1 MSMAQLLPFVPLPA
15 LIGFMVLALV
25 PIALSRAVVIALG
38 VGAAVLP
45 AILFAPVA
53 ASCLDG
59 VCAADS
65 VVPILSIDTGV
76 FVAQIAMSLD
86 PLSMVT
92 GGTVALVGALVL
104 IYSGAYMANEPLD
117 DLRRFFA
124 VMNLFLAGMLA
135 VVFAADVILLFLGW
149 ETIGLCSFMLIAF
162 YTKLPK
168 AVSAG
173 RKALITTRIA
183 DSMLLAGLM
192 MLFLSAGT
200 TRLDGMLA
208 AVPGIDP
215 WRLAPI
221 AGLIALGALG
231 KSAQIPF
238 HTWLP
243 SAMAGPTP
251 VSALLHSATM
261 VAAGVILLARL
272 APLFAAAPEISAM
285 VATLGILTAA
295 LGALVAVIQTDV
307 KKLLAFSTMSQ
318 IGFMVLALGLG
329 APAVALAHF
338 AIHAVFKSLLF
349 LSAGVMS
356 HAAGGSTSIE
366 ALRGSRYRQP
376 LAFWSFA
383 IGAASLAGLPV
394 ITAGWYSKEAVLA
407 AVWSSGPWGAP
418 LWLLAAAAAVLTGA
432 YAFRVVFVAASE
444 TADMAAPPW
453 GGLPVVVPL
462 AVLTFVAV
470 VGGLSVGA
478 LISFTGGAPE
488 HIPLVPA
495 LLGAAAPILGV
506 ILARWLVRHPRELE
520 QWSTRLRHVRA
531 FRIEILYYYYFVRRF
546 RRVASVLGNA
556 EGTEAV
562 AEAAAL
568 RREGIDVP
576 GLVADDPLARA
587 FGGAPT
593 MQPDFIAR
601 ATDGQTPVVRLVS
614 GDPVG
619 RVLIVLARLF
629 VIHFVARFNP
639 DRIDRGWMGLASGFG
654 YAWAQARRVQT
665 GRVRDQSLWIALG
678 CAGLLLFAWGTSW
691 R

>member
-1 MSMAQLLPFVPLPA
+1 MAQLLPFVPVPA
-15 LIGFMVLALV
+15 LLGFIVLSLLPVAL
-25 PIALSRAVVIALG
+25 PRAAVIAFG

-45 AILFAPVA
+45 ALLFAPVA
-53 ASCLDG
+53 LSCSDG
-59 VCAADS
+59 GCVAGA

-76 FVAQIAMSLD
+76 FVAQIAMSMD

-92 GGTVALVGALVL
+92 GGTVVLVGALVL
-104 IYSGAYMANEPLD
+104 IYSGAYMASEPLP

-162 YTKLPK
+162 YDRLPK
-168 AVSAG
+168 AVAAG
-173 RKALITTRIA
+173 RKALITTRVA
-183 DSMLLAGLM
+183 DSLLLAGLM

-215 WRLAPI
+215 WRLGPI

-285 VATLGILTAA
+285 VAMLGILTAA
-295 LGALVAVIQTDV
+295 LGALVALIQTDV

-338 AIHAVFKSLLF
+338 AIHAAFKSLLF

-356 HAAGGSTSIE
+356 HAAGGSTAIA

-407 AVWSSGPWGAP
+407 AVWSSGPWGVP
-418 LWLLAAAAAVLTGA
+418 LWLLAASAAVLTGA
-432 YAFRVVFVAASE
+432 YAFRVVFVAAGE

-453 GGLPVVVPL
+453 GGLPVVLPL
-462 AVLTFVAV
+462 AVLTFLAVA
-470 VGGLSVGA
+470 GGLSVGV
-478 LISFTGGAPE
+478 LIDFTGGAPE
-488 HIPLVPA
+488 HIPLLPA
-495 LLGAAAPILGV
+495 LLGAAAPVLGV
-506 ILARWLVRHPRELE
+506 LLGRWLVRHPPVLE
-520 QWSTRLRHVRA
+520 RWSRRLRHLRV
-531 FRIEILYYYYFVRRF
+531 FRVDVLYYFYFVRRF
-546 RRVASVLGNA
+546 RRVATVLGNA

-562 AEAAAL
+562 ADAVLL
-568 RREGIDVP
+568 RRGGVDVP
-576 GLVADDPLARA
+576 GLVTDDPLGR
-587 FGGAPT
+587 GAGQVRGIRT
-593 MQPDFIAR
+593 DLITR
-601 ATDGQTPVVRLVS
+601 ATDGQTPVVRMVA

-619 RVLIVLARLF
+619 RLLIVVARLF
-629 VIHFVARFNP
+629 IGFFVARFNP
-639 DRIDRGWMGLASGFG
+639 DRIDRAWLGLAGG
-654 YAWAQARRVQT
+654 VGAAWSYARRLQT
-665 GRVRDQSLWIALG
+665 GRVRDQTLWVAVG
-678 CAGLLLFAWGTSW
+678 CAALLLYAWGTSW

>member
-1 MSMAQLLPFVPLPA
+1 MSMAHLLPFVPVPA
-15 LIGFMVLALV
+15 LCGFIVLSLL
-25 PIALSRAVVIALG
+25 PIALSRAAVIALG

-45 AILFAPVA
+45 ALLFVPVA
-53 ASCLDG
+53 LSCLDG
-59 VCAADS
+59 GCVAGA
-65 VVPILSIDTGV
+65 VVPILSIDTGE
-76 FVAQIAMSLD
+76 FVAQIAMSMD

-92 GGTVALVGALVL
+92 GGTVVLVGALVL
-104 IYSGAYMANEPLD
+104 IYSGAYMASEPVP

-135 VVFAADVILLFLGW
+135 VVFAGDVILLFLGW

-162 YTKLPK
+162 YDQLPK
-168 AVSAG
+168 AVAAG

-183 DSMLLAGLM
+183 DSLLLAGLM
-192 MLFLSAGT
+192 LLFLPAGT

-208 AVPGIDP
+208 VVPTMDS
-215 WRLAPI
+215 WRLAAV

-231 KSAQIPF
+231 KSAQFPF

-285 VATLGILTAA
+285 VAMLGILTAA
-295 LGALVAVIQTDV
+295 GGALIAVIQTDV

-338 AIHAVFKSLLF
+338 AIHAAFKSLLF

-356 HAAGGSTSIE
+356 HASGGSTAIE
-366 ALRGSRYRQP
+366 ALRGARYRQP
-376 LAFWSFA
+376 WAFWSFA

-407 AVWSSGPWGAP
+407 AVWSSGPWGVP
-418 LWLLAAAAAVLTGA
+418 LWLLAATAAMLTGA
-432 YAFRVVFVAASE
+432 YSFRVVFVAGSQS
-444 TADMAAPPW
+444 ADLAAPPW
-453 GGLPVVVPL
+453 GGAAVMIPL
-462 AVLTFVAV
+462 VVLTTVAV
-470 VGGLSVGA
+470 VGGLSVGT
-478 LISFTGGAPE
+478 LIGFTGGTPD
-488 HIPLVPA
+488 HLPLLPA

-506 ILARWLVRHPRELE
+506 LLARQLVRNPRELE
-520 QWSTRLRHVRA
+520 RVAYRLRHVRI
-531 FRIEILYYYYFVRRF
+531 FRVDVLYYYYFVRRF

-556 EGTEAV
+556 EGTEAFARA
-562 AEAAAL
+562 AEL
-568 RREGIDVP
+568 RREGVEVS
-576 GLVADDPLARA
+576 GLPADDLLAH
-587 FGGAPT
+587 GAPA
-593 MQPDFIAR
+593 PVSADFITR
-601 ATDGQTPVVRLVS
+601 ATEGQTPVVRLVS

-619 RVLIVLARLF
+619 RFVIAAARLF
-629 VIHFVARFNP
+629 VSGFVARFRP
-639 DRIDRGWMGLASGFG
+639 DVIDRGWMGFAGGFG
-654 YAWAQARRVQT
+654 FASTHARRVQT
-665 GRVRDQSLWIALG
+665 GRVRDHSLWIALG
-678 CAGLLLFAWGTSW
+678 CAALLLFAWGTSW

>member
-1 MSMAQLLPFVPLPA
+1 MSMISLLPFVPVPA
-15 LIGFMVLALV
+15 LVGFIVLSLTPAT
-25 PIALSRAVVIALG
+25 LSRAVVIAIG

-53 ASCLDG
+53 LSCLDG
-59 VCAADS
+59 ACVSGA
-65 VVPILSIDTGV
+65 VVPILSIDVGV

-92 GGTVALVGALVL
+92 GGTVAVVAALVL
-104 IYSGAYMANEPLD
+104 IYSGAYMGSEPLPE
-117 DLRRFFA
+117 LRRYFA
-124 VMNLFLAGMLA
+124 LMNLFLAGMLA
-135 VVFAADVILLFLGW
+135 VVFAGDVILLFLGW

-183 DSMLLAGLM
+183 DTMLLAGLM

-208 AVPGIDP
+208 AVPSIDP

-231 KSAQIPF
+231 KSAQFPF

-285 VATLGILTAA
+285 VAMLGILTAA
-295 LGALVAVIQTDV
+295 FGALIAVIQPDI

-338 AIHAVFKSLLF
+338 AIHAAFKSLLF

-356 HAAGGSTSIE
+356 HASGGSTAIE
-366 ALRGSRYRQP
+366 ALRGARYRQP
-376 LAFWSFA
+376 WAFWSFA

-407 AVWSSGPWGAP
+407 AVWSSGPWGVP
-418 LWLLAAAAAVLTGA
+418 LWLLAAIAAMLTA
-432 YAFRVVFVAASE
+432 TYAFRVVFIAGSQS
-444 TADMAAPPW
+444 ADLAAPPW
-453 GGLPVVVPL
+453 GGLAVLVPL
-462 AVLTFVAV
+462 VVLATVAV

-478 LISFTGGAPE
+478 LISFAGGPPE
-488 HIPLVPA
+488 DIPLLLA

-506 ILARWLVRHPRELE
+506 LLARRFVRRPRELE
-520 QWSTRLRHVRA
+520 RIAARLRHVRA

-546 RRVASVLGNA
+546 RHVATVLGNA

-562 AEAAAL
+562 AQAAAL
-568 RREGIDVP
+568 RREDIDVP
-576 GLVADDPLARA
+576 GTVADDPAARA
-587 FGGAPT
+587 FGVDAT
-593 MQPDFIAR
+593 KPDFIAR
-601 ATDGQTPVVRLVS
+601 VTDGQTPMVRLVS

-619 RVLIVLARLF
+619 RILIAVARVF
-629 VIHFVARFNP
+629 VGSFVARFSP
-639 DRIDRGWMGLASGFG
+639 DQIDRAWMGFAGGFG
-654 YAWAQARRVQT
+654 HAWAQARRIQT
-665 GRVRDQSLWIALG
+665 GRVRDHSLWIALG
-678 CAGLLLFAWGTSW
+678 CVGLLLFAWGTSW

>member
-1 MSMAQLLPFVPLPA
+1 MASLLPFVPVPA
-15 LIGFMVLALV
+15 LIGFLVLSLMPV
-25 PIALSRAVVIALG
+25 ALSRTVVIALG

-53 ASCLDG
+53 VSCLEG
-59 VCAADS
+59 GCVAGAA
-65 VVPILSIDTGV
+65 VPILSIDVGV

-92 GGTVALVGALVL
+92 GGTVALVAALVL
-104 IYSGAYMANEPLD
+104 IYSGAYMASEPLP
-117 DLRRFFA
+117 DLRRYFA
-124 VMNLFLAGMLA
+124 LMNLFLAGMLA

-173 RKALITTRIA
+173 RKALITTRVA
-183 DSMLLAGLM
+183 DAFLLAGLM

-208 AVPGIDP
+208 AVPAMDP

-231 KSAQIPF
+231 KSAQFPF

-285 VATLGILTAA
+285 VAMLGILTAA
-295 LGALVAVIQTDV
+295 AGALIALIQTDV

-338 AIHAVFKSLLF
+338 AIHAAFKSLLF

-356 HAAGGSTSIE
+356 HASGGSTAIE
-366 ALRGSRYRQP
+366 ALRGARYRQP
-376 LAFWSFA
+376 WAFWSFA

-407 AVWSSGPWGAP
+407 AVWSSGPCGVP
-418 LWLLAAAAAVLTGA
+418 LWLLAATAAMLTGA
-432 YAFRVVFVAASE
+432 YAFRVVFVAGSQS
-444 TADMAAPPW
+444 ADLAAPPW
-453 GGLPVVVPL
+453 GGAAVMVPL
-462 AVLTFVAV
+462 GVLTFVAV

-478 LISFTGGAPE
+478 LIGFTGGAPE
-488 HIPLVPA
+488 HIPLLPT

-506 ILARWLVRHPRELE
+506 VLARQLVRHPRELE
-520 QWSTRLRHVRA
+520 RVAHRLRHVRA

-546 RRVASVLGNA
+546 RTIATVLGNA
-556 EGTEAV
+556 DGTEA
-562 AEAAAL
+562 AAQAAAL
-568 RREGIDVP
+568 RRESIDAP
-576 GLVADDPLARA
+576 GLAADDPLGRA
-587 FGGAPT
+587 FGGEAA
-593 MQPDFIAR
+593 QPDFIAR

-619 RVLIVLARLF
+619 RILIVVARVF
-629 VIHFVARFNP
+629 VGSFVARFSP
-639 DRIDRGWMGLASGFG
+639 DQIDRGWMGFAGSFG
-654 YAWAQARRVQT
+654 HAWEQARRLQT
-665 GRVRDQSLWIALG
+665 GRVRDHSLWIALG
-678 CAGLLLFAWGTSW
+678 CAALLLYAWGTSW

>member
-1 MSMAQLLPFVPLPA
+1 MAQLLPFVPVPA
-15 LIGFMVLALV
+15 LLGFLVLALL
-25 PIALSRAVVIALG
+25 PIALPRAAVIAIG

-53 ASCLDG
+53 LSCLDG
-59 VCAADS
+59 ACVAGA

-92 GGTVALVGALVL
+92 GGTVTVVAALVL
-104 IYSGAYMANEPLD
+104 IYSGAYMASEPVP

-162 YTKLPK
+162 YDRLPK

-183 DSMLLAGLM
+183 DSLLLAGLM

-208 AVPGIDP
+208 AVPSIDP

-285 VATLGILTAA
+285 VAMLGILTAA
-295 LGALVAVIQTDV
+295 FGALIAVIQTDV

-338 AIHAVFKSLLF
+338 AIHAAFKSLLF

-356 HAAGGSTSIE
+356 HASGGSTAIE
-366 ALRGSRYRQP
+366 ALRGARYRQP
-376 LAFWSFA
+376 WAFWAFS

-407 AVWSSGPWGAP
+407 AVWSSGPWGVP
-418 LWLLAAAAAVLTGA
+418 LWLLAATAAMLTGA
-432 YAFRVVFVAASE
+432 YAFRVVFVAGSQS
-444 TADMAAPPW
+444 ADLAAPPW
-453 GGLPVVVPL
+453 GGAAVMIPL
-462 AVLTFVAV
+462 VVLTTVAV
-470 VGGLSVGA
+470 AGGLSVGA
-478 LISFTGGAPE
+478 LIGFAGGTPD
-488 HIPLVPA
+488 HIPLVPT

-506 ILARWLVRHPRELE
+506 LLARQIVRHPRELE
-520 QWSTRLRHVRA
+520 RVAQRLRHVRA

-546 RRVASVLGNA
+546 RRVAASLGNA
-556 EGTEAV
+556 EGTEAFSRA
-562 AEAAAL
+562 AEL
-568 RREGIDVP
+568 RRQGIEVP
-576 GLVADDPLARA
+576 GLPTDDPLARV
-587 FGGAPT
+587 GADAV
-593 MQPDFIAR
+593 QPDFITR
-601 ATDGQTPVVRLVS
+601 ATEGQTPVVRLVS

-619 RVLIVLARLF
+619 RIVVLAARLF
-629 VIHFVARFNP
+629 VGSFVARFNP
-639 DRIDRGWMGLASGFG
+639 DRIDRAWMGFAGSFG
-654 YAWAQARRVQT
+654 VAWAQARRAQT
-665 GRVRDQSLWIALG
+665 GRVRDHSLWIALG
-678 CAGLLLFAWGTSW
+678 CAALLLFAWGTSW

>member
-1 MSMAQLLPFVPLPA
+1 MAQLLPFVPVPA
-15 LIGFMVLALV
+15 LLGFIVLSLLPVAL
-25 PIALSRAVVIALG
+25 PRAAVIAFG

-45 AILFAPVA
+45 ALLFAPVA
-53 ASCLDG
+53 LSCSDG
-59 VCAADS
+59 GCVAGA

-76 FVAQIAMSLD
+76 FVAQIAMSMD

-92 GGTVALVGALVL
+92 GGTVVLVGALVL
-104 IYSGAYMANEPLD
+104 IYSGAYMASEPLP

-162 YTKLPK
+162 YDRLPK
-168 AVSAG
+168 AVAAG
-173 RKALITTRIA
+173 RKALITTRVA
-183 DSMLLAGLM
+183 DSLLLAGLM

-215 WRLAPI
+215 WRLGPI

-285 VATLGILTAA
+285 VAMLGILTAA
-295 LGALVAVIQTDV
+295 LGALVALIQTDV

-338 AIHAVFKSLLF
+338 AIHAAFKSLLF

-356 HAAGGSTSIE
+356 HAAGGSTAIA

-407 AVWSSGPWGAP
+407 AVWSSGPWGVP
-418 LWLLAAAAAVLTGA
+418 LWLLAASAAVLTGA
-432 YAFRVVFVAASE
+432 YAFRVVFVAAGE

-453 GGLPVVVPL
+453 GGLPVVLPL
-462 AVLTFVAV
+462 AVLTFLAVA
-470 VGGLSVGA
+470 GGLSVGV
-478 LISFTGGAPE
+478 LIDFTGGAPE
-488 HIPLVPA
+488 HIPLLPA
-495 LLGAAAPILGV
+495 LLGAAAPVVGVLLG
-506 ILARWLVRHPRELE
+506 RWLVRHPPVLE
-520 QWSTRLRHVRA
+520 RWSRRLRHLRV
-531 FRIEILYYYYFVRRF
+531 FRVDVLYYFYFVRRF
-546 RRVASVLGNA
+546 RRVATVLGNA

-562 AEAAAL
+562 ADAVLL
-568 RREGIDVP
+568 RRGGVDVP
-576 GLVADDPLARA
+576 GLVTDDPLGR
-587 FGGAPT
+587 GAGQVRGIRT
-593 MQPDFIAR
+593 DLITR
-601 ATDGQTPVVRLVS
+601 ATDGQTPVVRMVA

-619 RVLIVLARLF
+619 RLLIVVARLF
-629 VIHFVARFNP
+629 VGFFVARFNP
-639 DRIDRGWMGLASGFG
+639 DRIDRAWLGLAGG
-654 YAWAQARRVQT
+654 VGAAWSYARRLQT
-665 GRVRDQSLWIALG
+665 GRVRDQTLWVAVG
-678 CAGLLLFAWGTSW
+678 CAALLLYAWGTSW

>member
-1 MSMAQLLPFVPLPA
+1 MASLLPFVPVPA
-15 LIGFMVLALV
+15 LIGFVVLSLI
-25 PIALSRAVVIALG
+25 PMTLSRTVVIAIG

-53 ASCLDG
+53 LSCLDG
-59 VCAADS
+59 ACVAGA
-65 VVPILSIDTGV
+65 VVPILSIDAGM

-92 GGTVALVGALVL
+92 GGTVSVVAALVL
-104 IYSGAYMANEPLD
+104 IYSGAYMASEPLP
-117 DLRRFFA
+117 DLRRYFA
-124 VMNLFLAGMLA
+124 LMNLFLAGMLA

-162 YTKLPK
+162 YDRLPK

-183 DSMLLAGLM
+183 DSLLLAGLM

-208 AVPGIDP
+208 AVPGMDP

-231 KSAQIPF
+231 KSAQFPF

-285 VATLGILTAA
+285 VAMLGILTAA
-295 LGALVAVIQTDV
+295 GGALIAVIQTDI

-338 AIHAVFKSLLF
+338 AIHAAFKSLLF

-356 HAAGGSTSIE
+356 HASGGSTAIE
-366 ALRGSRYRQP
+366 ALRGARYRQP
-376 LAFWSFA
+376 WAFWSFA

-407 AVWSSGPWGAP
+407 AVWSSGPWGVP
-418 LWLLAAAAAVLTGA
+418 LWLLAAAAAMLTAA
-432 YAFRVVFVAASE
+432 YAFRVVFVAGSQS
-444 TADMAAPPW
+444 ADLAAPPW
-453 GGLPVVVPL
+453 GGAAVMIPL
-462 AVLTFVAV
+462 VVLTAVAV

-478 LISFTGGAPE
+478 LIGFAGGTE
-488 HIPLVPA
+488 DHLPLLPT
-495 LLGAAAPILGV
+495 LLGAAAPLLGV
-506 ILARWLVRHPRELE
+506 VLARQLVRHPRELE
-520 QWSTRLRHVRA
+520 HFAKRLRHVRA
-531 FRIEILYYYYFVRRF
+531 LRIEILYYYYIVRRF
-546 RRVASVLGNA
+546 RRLATVLGNA

-562 AEAAAL
+562 AQAAAL
-568 RREGIDVP
+568 RREGVDAP
-576 GLVADDPLARA
+576 GLMADDPLGRA
-587 FGGAPT
+587 FGKEAA
-593 MQPDFIAR
+593 QPDFISR
-601 ATDGQTPVVRLVS
+601 ATDGQTPVVRLVA

-619 RVLIVLARLF
+619 RILIIVARVF
-629 VIHFVARFNP
+629 VGSFVARFNP
-639 DRIDRGWMGLASGFG
+639 DQIDRAWMGFAGGFG
-654 YAWAQARRVQT
+654 HAWAQARRMQT
-665 GRVRDQSLWIALG
+665 GRVRDHSLWIALG
-678 CAGLLLFAWGTSW
+678 CAALLLYAWGTSW

>member
-1 MSMAQLLPFVPLPA
+1 MSMAALLPFVPVPA
-15 LIGFMVLALV
+15 LIGFLVLALIPV
-25 PIALSRAVVIALG
+25 TLSRTLVIAIG

-45 AILFAPVA
+45 TILFAPVA
-53 ASCLDG
+53 LSCLDG
-59 VCAADS
+59 ACVAGAA
-65 VVPILSIDTGV
+65 VPILSIDTGV

-92 GGTVALVGALVL
+92 GGTVTVVAALVL
-104 IYSGAYMANEPLD
+104 IYSGAYMASEPLP

-173 RKALITTRIA
+173 RKALITTRVA
-183 DSMLLAGLM
+183 DAFLLAGLM

-208 AVPGIDP
+208 AVPAMDP
-215 WRLAPI
+215 WRLGPI

-231 KSAQIPF
+231 KSAQFPF

-285 VATLGILTAA
+285 VAMLGILTAA
-295 LGALVAVIQTDV
+295 AGALIALIQTDV

-338 AIHAVFKSLLF
+338 AIHAAFKSLLF

-356 HAAGGSTSIE
+356 HASGGSTAIK
-366 ALRGSRYRQP
+366 ALRGARYRQP
-376 LAFWSFA
+376 WAFWSFA

-418 LWLLAAAAAVLTGA
+418 LWLLAATAAMLTSA
-432 YAFRVVFVAASE
+432 YVFRVVFVAGSQS
-444 TADMAAPPW
+444 ADLAAPPW
-453 GGLPVVVPL
+453 GGAAVTIPL
-462 AVLTFVAV
+462 GVLTFVAV

-478 LISFTGGAPE
+478 LIGFTGGAPE
-488 HIPLVPA
+488 HIPLLPT

-506 ILARWLVRHPRELE
+506 VLARQLVRHPRELE
-520 QWSTRLRHVRA
+520 RIAHRLRHVRA

-546 RRVASVLGNA
+546 RNIATVLGNA
-556 EGTEAV
+556 DGTEAAAQA
-562 AEAAAL
+562 AEL
-568 RREGIDVP
+568 RREGIDAP
-576 GLVADDPLARA
+576 GLVADDPLGRA
-587 FGGAPT
+587 FGRGAA
-593 MQPDFIAR
+593 QPDFIAR

-619 RVLIVLARLF
+619 RILIVVARVF
-629 VIHFVARFNP
+629 VGSFVARFSP
-639 DRIDRGWMGLASGFG
+639 DQIDRGWMGFAGSFG
-654 YAWAQARRVQT
+654 HAWAQARRLQT
-665 GRVRDQSLWIALG
+665 GRVRDHSLWIALG
-678 CAGLLLFAWGTSW
+678 CAALLLYAWGTSW

>member
-1 MSMAQLLPFVPLPA
+1 MSMAHLLPLVPVPA
-15 LIGFMVLALV
+15 LLGFVVLSLV
-25 PIALSRAVVIALG
+25 PATLSRTVVIALG

-45 AILFAPVA
+45 ALLFLPVA
-53 ASCLDG
+53 VSCVEG
-59 VCAADS
+59 GCVAGA
-65 VVPILSIDTGV
+65 VVPILSIDTGA
-76 FVAQIAMSLD
+76 FIAQIAMSMD

-104 IYSGAYMANEPLD
+104 VYSGAYMASEPLP

-162 YTKLPK
+162 YDRLPK
-168 AVSAG
+168 AVAAG
-173 RKALITTRIA
+173 RKALITTRVA
-183 DSMLLAGLM
+183 DSLLLAGLM

-208 AVPGIDP
+208 AVPSIDP

-285 VATLGILTAA
+285 VAMLGILTAA
-295 LGALVAVIQTDV
+295 SGALVALIQTDV

-329 APAVALAHF
+329 APAVALSHF

-356 HAAGGSTSIE
+356 HAAGGSTAIE

-383 IGAASLAGLPV
+383 VGAASLAGLPV

-418 LWLLAAAAAVLTGA
+418 LWLLAATAAVLTGA
-432 YAFRVVFVAASE
+432 YAFRVVFVAASQ
-444 TADMAAPPW
+444 TADLAAPPW
-453 GGLPVVVPL
+453 GGLAVVVPL
-462 AVLTFVAV
+462 TVLTLVAV
-470 VGGLSVGA
+470 IGGLSVGA
-478 LISFTGGAPE
+478 LIQFTGGATE
-488 HIPLVPA
+488 HMPLVPT

-506 ILARWLVRHPRELE
+506 VLARRLVRHPQQLE
-520 QWSTRLRHVRA
+520 RLAKRLRHIRA
-531 FRIEILYYYYFVRRF
+531 LRVDVLYYYYFVRRF
-546 RRVASVLGNA
+546 RRVAAVLGNA

-568 RREGIDVP
+568 RRQGIDVP
-576 GLVADDPLARA
+576 GLLADDPLARVT
-587 FGGAPT
+587 GGAEPGH
-593 MQPDFIAR
+593 PDFIAR
-601 ATDGQTPVVRLVS
+601 VTEGQTPMVRLVS

-619 RVLIVLARLF
+619 RLLVQAARLF
-629 VIHFVARFNP
+629 VTQFVARFNP
-639 DRIDRGWMGLASGFG
+639 DRIDRAWMGFAGGLGAT
-654 YAWAQARRVQT
+654 WALARRSQT
-665 GRVRDQSLWIALG
+665 GRVRDQTLWIALG

>member
-1 MSMAQLLPFVPLPA
+1 MAHLLPFVPAPA
-15 LIGFMVLALV
+15 LLGFIVLSLLPIG
-25 PIALSRAVVIALG
+25 LSRAAVIALG

-45 AILFAPVA
+45 ALLFVPVA
-53 ASCLDG
+53 LSCLDG
-59 VCAADS
+59 GCVAGA

-76 FVAQIAMSLD
+76 FVAQIAMSMD

-92 GGTVALVGALVL
+92 GGTVVLVGALVL
-104 IYSGAYMANEPLD
+104 IYSGAYMASEPVP

-135 VVFAADVILLFLGW
+135 VVFAGDVILLFLGW

-162 YTKLPK
+162 YDQLPK
-168 AVSAG
+168 AVAAG

-183 DSMLLAGLM
+183 DSLLLAGLM
-192 MLFLSAGT
+192 LLFLPAGT

-208 AVPGIDP
+208 VVPTMDS
-215 WRLAPI
+215 WRLAAV

-231 KSAQIPF
+231 KSAQFPF

-285 VATLGILTAA
+285 VAMLGIVTAA
-295 LGALVAVIQTDV
+295 GGALIAVIQTDV

-338 AIHAVFKSLLF
+338 AIHAAFKSLLF

-356 HAAGGSTSIE
+356 HASGGSTAIE
-366 ALRGSRYRQP
+366 ALRGARYRQP
-376 LAFWSFA
+376 WAFWTFA

-407 AVWSSGPWGAP
+407 AVWSSGPWGVP
-418 LWLLAAAAAVLTGA
+418 LWLLAATAAMLTGA
-432 YAFRVVFVAASE
+432 YAFRVVFVAGSQS
-444 TADMAAPPW
+444 ADLAAPPW
-453 GGLPVVVPL
+453 GGAAVMIPL
-462 AVLTFVAV
+462 VVLTAVAV

-478 LISFTGGAPE
+478 LIGFTGGTPD
-488 HIPLVPA
+488 HLPLLPT

-506 ILARWLVRHPRELE
+506 GLARQLVRHPRELE
-520 QWSTRLRHVRA
+520 RVAHRLRHVRI
-531 FRIEILYYYYFVRRF
+531 FRVDVLYYYYIVRRF

-556 EGTEAV
+556 EGTEAFARA
-562 AEAAAL
+562 AEL
-568 RREGIDVP
+568 RREGVEVP
-576 GLVADDPLARA
+576 GLPADDLLARDR
-587 FGGAPT
+587 APAV
-593 MQPDFIAR
+593 PSDFLTR
-601 ATDGQTPVVRLVS
+601 ATEGQTPVVRLVS

-619 RVLIVLARLF
+619 RFVVAAARLF
-629 VIHFVARFNP
+629 VSGFVARFRP
-639 DRIDRGWMGLASGFG
+639 DAIDRAWMGFAGSFEL
-654 YAWAQARRVQT
+654 AWAQARRVQT
-665 GRVRDQSLWIALG
+665 GRVRDHSLWIALG
-678 CAGLLLFAWGTSW
+678 CAALLLFAWGTSW

>member
-1 MSMAQLLPFVPLPA
+1 MAHLLPFVPVPA
-15 LIGFMVLALV
+15 LLGFVILSLV
-25 PIALSRAVVIALG
+25 PVPLSRAAVIALG

-45 AILFAPVA
+45 AILFFPVGL
-53 ASCLDG
+53 SCIEG
-59 VCAADS
+59 VCVAGA

-76 FVAQIAMSLD
+76 FVAQIAMSMD

-92 GGTVALVGALVL
+92 GGTVVLVGALVL
-104 IYSGAYMANEPLD
+104 IYSGAYMASEPLP

-162 YTKLPK
+162 YDKLPK
-168 AVSAG
+168 AVASG
-173 RKALITTRIA
+173 RKALITTRVA
-183 DSMLLAGLM
+183 DSFLLAGLM
-192 MLFLSAGT
+192 MLFLNAGT

-231 KSAQIPF
+231 KSAQFPF

-285 VATLGILTAA
+285 VAMLGILTAA
-295 LGALVAVIQTDV
+295 LGALVALIQTDV

-329 APAVALAHF
+329 APAVALSHF

-356 HAAGGSTSIE
+356 HAAGGSTAIE
-366 ALRGSRYRQP
+366 SLRGSRYRQP

-383 IGAASLAGLPV
+383 VGAASLAGLPV

-407 AVWSSGPWGAP
+407 AVWSSGPWGVP
-418 LWLLAAAAAVLTGA
+418 LWLLAATAAVLTGA
-432 YAFRVVFVAASE
+432 YAFRVVFVAASQ
-444 TADMAAPPW
+444 TADLAAPAW
-453 GGLPVVVPL
+453 GGLAVVVPL
-462 AVLTFVAV
+462 TVLTLVAV
-470 VGGLSVGA
+470 IGGLSVGV
-478 LISFTGGAPE
+478 LIQFTGGAPV
-488 HIPLVPA
+488 HTPLLPT

-506 ILARWLVRHPRELE
+506 LLARQLVKHPQELE
-520 QWSTRLRHVRA
+520 ALAKRMRHVRI
-531 FRIEILYYYYFVRRF
+531 FRFEVLYYYYFVRRF
-546 RRVASVLGNA
+546 RRVATVLGNA

-562 AEAAAL
+562 ADAVAL
-568 RREGIDVP
+568 RREGVDVP
-576 GLVADDPLARA
+576 GLVTDDPLGR
-587 FGGAPT
+587 GASQVRGIRT
-593 MQPDFIAR
+593 DLITR
-601 ATDGQTPVVRLVS
+601 ATDGQTPVVRMVA

-619 RVLIVLARLF
+619 RLLIVVARLF
-629 VIHFVARFNP
+629 VGFFVARFNP
-639 DRIDRGWMGLASGFG
+639 DRIDRAWMGLAGG
-654 YAWAQARRVQT
+654 AGHAWALVRLTQT
-665 GRVRDQSLWIALG
+665 GRVRDHSLWIALG

>member
-1 MSMAQLLPFVPLPA
+1 MADLLPFVPVPA
-15 LIGFMVLALV
+15 LLGFVILSLLPV
-25 PIALSRAVVIALG
+25 PLSRAVVIALG

-45 AILFAPVA
+45 ALLFFPVA
-53 ASCLDG
+53 LSCIEG
-59 VCAADS
+59 VCVAGAT
-65 VVPILSIDTGV
+65 VPILSIDTGV
-76 FVAQIAMSLD
+76 FVAQIAMSMD

-92 GGTVALVGALVL
+92 GGTVVLVGALVL
-104 IYSGAYMANEPLD
+104 IYSGAYMASEPLP

-162 YTKLPK
+162 YDRLPK
-168 AVSAG
+168 AVAAG
-173 RKALITTRIA
+173 RKALITTRVA
-183 DSMLLAGLM
+183 DSLLLAGLM
-192 MLFLSAGT
+192 MLFLNAGT

-285 VATLGILTAA
+285 VAMLGILTAA
-295 LGALVAVIQTDV
+295 LGALVALIQTDV

-329 APAVALAHF
+329 APAVALSHF
-338 AIHAVFKSLLF
+338 AIHAAFKSLLF

-356 HAAGGSTSIE
+356 HAAGGSTAIE

-407 AVWSSGPWGAP
+407 AVWSSGPWGVP
-418 LWLLAAAAAVLTGA
+418 LWLLAATAAVLTGA
-432 YAFRVVFVAASE
+432 YAFRVVFVAASQ
-444 TADMAAPPW
+444 TADLAAPPW
-453 GGLPVVVPL
+453 GGLAVVVPL
-462 AVLTFVAV
+462 FVLTFVAV

-506 ILARWLVRHPRELE
+506 FLARWLVRHPQDLE
-520 QWSTRLRHVRA
+520 RLTTRMRHIRI
-531 FRIEILYYYYFVRRF
+531 FRVDVLYYYYFVRRF
-546 RRVASVLGNA
+546 RRVAAVLGNA

-562 AEAAAL
+562 ADAVAL
-568 RREGIDVP
+568 RREGVDVP
-576 GLVADDPLARA
+576 GLVTDDPLGR
-587 FGGAPT
+587 GAGQVRGIRT
-593 MQPDFIAR
+593 DLITR
-601 ATDGQTPVVRLVS
+601 ATDGQTPVVRMVA

-619 RVLIVLARLF
+619 RLLIVAARLF
-629 VIHFVARFNP
+629 VGFFVARFNP
-639 DRIDRGWMGLASGFG
+639 DRIDRAWMGLAGG
-654 YAWAQARRVQT
+654 AGQAWALARRTQT
-665 GRVRDQSLWIALG
+665 GRVRDHSLWIALG

>member
-1 MSMAQLLPFVPLPA
+1 MAQLLPFVPVPA
-15 LIGFMVLALV
+15 LLGFIVLSLLPVAL
-25 PIALSRAVVIALG
+25 PRAAVIALG

-45 AILFAPVA
+45 ALLFAPVA
-53 ASCLDG
+53 LSCSDG
-59 VCAADS
+59 GCVAGA

-76 FVAQIAMSLD
+76 FVAQIAMSMD

-92 GGTVALVGALVL
+92 GGTVVLVGALVL
-104 IYSGAYMANEPLD
+104 IYSGAYMASEPLP

-162 YTKLPK
+162 YDRLPK
-168 AVSAG
+168 AVAAG
-173 RKALITTRIA
+173 RKALITTRVA
-183 DSMLLAGLM
+183 DSLLLAGLM

-215 WRLAPI
+215 WRLGPI

-285 VATLGILTAA
+285 VAMLGILTAA
-295 LGALVAVIQTDV
+295 LGALVALIQTDV

-338 AIHAVFKSLLF
+338 AIHAAFKSLLF

-356 HAAGGSTSIE
+356 HAAGGSTAIA

-407 AVWSSGPWGAP
+407 AVWSSGPWGVP
-418 LWLLAAAAAVLTGA
+418 LWLLAASAAVLTGA
-432 YAFRVVFVAASE
+432 YAFRVVFVAAGE

-453 GGLPVVVPL
+453 GGLPVVLPL
-462 AVLTFVAV
+462 AVLTFLAVA
-470 VGGLSVGA
+470 GGLSVGV
-478 LISFTGGAPE
+478 LIDFTGGAPE
-488 HIPLVPA
+488 HIPLLPA
-495 LLGAAAPILGV
+495 LLGAAAPVLGV
-506 ILARWLVRHPRELE
+506 LLARWLVRHPPVLE
-520 QWSTRLRHVRA
+520 RWARRLRHLRV
-531 FRIEILYYYYFVRRF
+531 FRVDVLYYFYFVRRF
-546 RRVASVLGNA
+546 RRVATVLGNA

-562 AEAAAL
+562 ADAVLL
-568 RREGIDVP
+568 RRGGVDVP
-576 GLVADDPLARA
+576 GLVTDDPLGR
-587 FGGAPT
+587 GAGQVRGIRT
-593 MQPDFIAR
+593 DLITR
-601 ATDGQTPVVRLVS
+601 ATDGQTPVVRMVA

-619 RVLIVLARLF
+619 RLLIVVARLF
-629 VIHFVARFNP
+629 VGFFVARFNP
-639 DRIDRGWMGLASGFG
+639 DRIDRAWLGLAGGVGAAWG
-654 YAWAQARRVQT
+654 YARRLQT
-665 GRVRDQSLWIALG
+665 GRVRDQTLWVAVG
-678 CAGLLLFAWGTSW
+678 CAALLLYAWGTSW

>member
-1 MSMAQLLPFVPLPA
+1 MAHLLPFVPVPA
-15 LIGFMVLALV
+15 LLGFVFLSLIPA
-25 PIALSRAVVIALG
+25 PLSRAAVIALG

-45 AILFAPVA
+45 AILFFPVA
-53 ASCLDG
+53 LSCIEG
-59 VCAADS
+59 VCVAGAT
-65 VVPILSIDTGV
+65 VPILSIDTGV
-76 FVAQIAMSLD
+76 FVAQIAMSMD

-92 GGTVALVGALVL
+92 GGTVVLVGALVL
-104 IYSGAYMANEPLD
+104 IYSGAYMASEPLQ

-162 YTKLPK
+162 YDRLPK
-168 AVSAG
+168 AVAAG
-173 RKALITTRIA
+173 RKALITTRVA
-183 DSMLLAGLM
+183 DSLLLAGLM
-192 MLFLSAGT
+192 MLFLNAGT

-208 AVPGIDP
+208 AVPSIDP

-285 VATLGILTAA
+285 VAMLGILTAA
-295 LGALVAVIQTDV
+295 LGALVALIQTDV

-329 APAVALAHF
+329 APAVALSHF
-338 AIHAVFKSLLF
+338 AIHAAFKSLLF

-356 HAAGGSTSIE
+356 HAAGGSTAIE

-407 AVWSSGPWGAP
+407 AVWSSGPWGVP
-418 LWLLAAAAAVLTGA
+418 LWLLAATAAVLTGA
-432 YAFRVVFVAASE
+432 YAFRVVFVAASQ
-444 TADMAAPPW
+444 TADLAAPPW
-453 GGLPVVVPL
+453 GGLAVVVPL
-462 AVLTFVAV
+462 SVLTFVAV
-470 VGGLSVGA
+470 VGGMSVGA

-506 ILARWLVRHPRELE
+506 VLARWLVRHPQELE
-520 QWSTRLRHVRA
+520 RLATRMRHIRI
-531 FRIEILYYYYFVRRF
+531 FRVDVLYYYYFVRRF
-546 RRVASVLGNA
+546 RRVATVLGNA

-562 AEAAAL
+562 ADAVAL
-568 RREGIDVP
+568 RREGVDVP
-576 GLVADDPLARA
+576 GLVTDDPLGR
-587 FGGAPT
+587 GASQVRGIRT
-593 MQPDFIAR
+593 DLITR
-601 ATDGQTPVVRLVS
+601 ATDGQTPVVRMVA

-619 RVLIVLARLF
+619 RLLIVVARLF
-629 VIHFVARFNP
+629 VGFFVARFNP
-639 DRIDRGWMGLASGFG
+639 DRIDRAWMGLASGAG
-654 YAWAQARRVQT
+654 HAWALVRLTQT
-665 GRVRDQSLWIALG
+665 GRVRDHSLWIALG

>member
-1 MSMAQLLPFVPLPA
+1 MAHLLPYVPVPA
-15 LIGFMVLALV
+15 LLGFVILSLIPV
-25 PIALSRAVVIALG
+25 PLSRAAVIALG

-45 AILFAPVA
+45 AILFFPVGL
-53 ASCLDG
+53 SCIEG
-59 VCAADS
+59 VCVAGA

-76 FVAQIAMSLD
+76 FVAQIAMSMD

-92 GGTVALVGALVL
+92 GGTVVLVGALVL
-104 IYSGAYMANEPLD
+104 IYSGAYMASEPLA

-162 YTKLPK
+162 YDKLPK
-168 AVSAG
+168 AVASG
-173 RKALITTRIA
+173 RKALITTRVA
-183 DSMLLAGLM
+183 DSLLLAGLM
-192 MLFLSAGT
+192 MLFLNAGT

-285 VATLGILTAA
+285 VAMLGILTAA
-295 LGALVAVIQTDV
+295 FGALVALVQADV

-329 APAVALAHF
+329 APAVALSHF

-356 HAAGGSTSIE
+356 HAAGGSTAIE

-383 IGAASLAGLPV
+383 VGAASLAGLPV

-407 AVWSSGPWGAP
+407 AVWSSGPWGVP
-418 LWLLAAAAAVLTGA
+418 LWLLAATAAVLTGA
-432 YAFRVVFVAASE
+432 YAFRVVFVAASQ
-444 TADMAAPPW
+444 TADLAAPPW
-453 GGLPVVVPL
+453 GGLAVVVPL
-462 AVLTFVAV
+462 TVLTLVAV

-478 LISFTGGAPE
+478 LIQFAGGDAV
-488 HIPLVPA
+488 HTPLLPT

-506 ILARWLVRHPRELE
+506 LLARQLVKHPQKLE
-520 QWSTRLRHVRA
+520 ALAQRMRHVRI
-531 FRIEILYYYYFVRRF
+531 FRLEVLYYYYFVRRF
-546 RRVASVLGNA
+546 RRVATVLGNA

-562 AEAAAL
+562 ADAVAR
-568 RREGIDVP
+568 RREGVDVP
-576 GLVADDPLARA
+576 GLVSDDPLGR
-587 FGGAPT
+587 GAGEVRGIRT
-593 MQPDFIAR
+593 DLITR
-601 ATDGQTPVVRLVS
+601 VTDGQTPVVRMVS

-619 RVLIVLARLF
+619 RLLIVVARLF
-629 VIHFVARFNP
+629 VGFFVARFNP
-639 DRIDRGWMGLASGFG
+639 DRIDRAWMGMAGG
-654 YAWAQARRVQT
+654 VGHAWALARRTQT
-665 GRVRDQSLWIALG
+665 GRVRDHSLWIALG

>member
-1 MSMAQLLPFVPLPA
+1 MASLLPFVPVPA
-15 LIGFMVLALV
+15 LIGFVVLSLI
-25 PIALSRAVVIALG
+25 PLALSRAVVIAIG

-53 ASCLDG
+53 LSCLDG
-59 VCAADS
+59 ACVAGA
-65 VVPILSIDTGV
+65 VVPILTIDAGM

-92 GGTVALVGALVL
+92 GGTVSVVAALVL
-104 IYSGAYMANEPLD
+104 IYSGAYMASEPLP
-117 DLRRFFA
+117 DLRRYFA
-124 VMNLFLAGMLA
+124 LMNLFLAGMLA

-162 YTKLPK
+162 YDKLPK

-183 DSMLLAGLM
+183 DSLLLAGLM

-208 AVPGIDP
+208 VVPGMDP

-231 KSAQIPF
+231 KSAQFPF

-285 VATLGILTAA
+285 VAMLGILTAA
-295 LGALVAVIQTDV
+295 GGALIAVIQTDI

-338 AIHAVFKSLLF
+338 AIHAAFKSLLF

-356 HAAGGSTSIE
+356 HASGGSTAIE
-366 ALRGSRYRQP
+366 ALRGARYRQP
-376 LAFWSFA
+376 WAFWSFA

-407 AVWSSGPWGAP
+407 AVWSSGPWGVP
-418 LWLLAAAAAVLTGA
+418 LWLLAAAAAMLTAA
-432 YAFRVVFVAASE
+432 YAFRVVFVAGSQS
-444 TADMAAPPW
+444 ADLAAPPW
-453 GGLPVVVPL
+453 GGAAVMIPL
-462 AVLTFVAV
+462 VVLTAVAV

-478 LISFTGGAPE
+478 LIGFAGGTE
-488 HIPLVPA
+488 DHLPLLPT
-495 LLGAAAPILGV
+495 LLGAAAPLLGV
-506 ILARWLVRHPRELE
+506 VLARQLVRHPRELE
-520 QWSTRLRHVRA
+520 HFAKRLRHVRA
-531 FRIEILYYYYFVRRF
+531 LRIEILYYYYIVRRF
-546 RRVASVLGNA
+546 RHLATVLGNA

-562 AEAAAL
+562 AQAAAL
-568 RREGIDVP
+568 RREGVDAP
-576 GLVADDPLARA
+576 GLMADDPLGRA
-587 FGGAPT
+587 FGKEAA
-593 MQPDFIAR
+593 QPDFISR
-601 ATDGQTPVVRLVS
+601 ATDGQTPVVRLVA

-619 RVLIVLARLF
+619 RILIIVARVF
-629 VIHFVARFNP
+629 VGSFVARFNP
-639 DRIDRGWMGLASGFG
+639 DQIDRAWMGFAGGFSH
-654 YAWAQARRVQT
+654 AWAQARRLQT
-665 GRVRDQSLWIALG
+665 GRVRDHSLWIALG
-678 CAGLLLFAWGTSW
+678 CAALLLYAWGTSW

>member
-1 MSMAQLLPFVPLPA
+1 MAQLLPFVPVPA
-15 LIGFMVLALV
+15 LLGFIVLSLLPVAL
-25 PIALSRAVVIALG
+25 PRAAVIALG

-45 AILFAPVA
+45 ALLFAPVA
-53 ASCLDG
+53 LSCSDG
-59 VCAADS
+59 GCVAGA
-65 VVPILSIDTGV
+65 VVRILSIDTGV
-76 FVAQIAMSLD
+76 FVAQIAMSMD

-92 GGTVALVGALVL
+92 GGTVVLVGALVL
-104 IYSGAYMANEPLD
+104 IYSGAYMASEPLP

-162 YTKLPK
+162 YDRLPK
-168 AVSAG
+168 AVAAG
-173 RKALITTRIA
+173 RKALITTRVA
-183 DSMLLAGLM
+183 DSLLLAGLM

-215 WRLAPI
+215 WRLGPI

-285 VATLGILTAA
+285 VAMLGILTAA
-295 LGALVAVIQTDV
+295 LGALVALIQTDV

-338 AIHAVFKSLLF
+338 AIHAAFKSLLF

-356 HAAGGSTSIE
+356 HAAGGSTAIA

-394 ITAGWYSKEAVLA
+394 ITAGWYSKEAVLV
-407 AVWSSGPWGAP
+407 AVWSSGPWGVP
-418 LWLLAAAAAVLTGA
+418 LWLLAASAAVLTGA
-432 YAFRVVFVAASE
+432 YAFRVVFVAAGE

-453 GGLPVVVPL
+453 GGLPVVLPL
-462 AVLTFVAV
+462 AVLTFLAVA
-470 VGGLSVGA
+470 GGLSVGV
-478 LISFTGGAPE
+478 LIDFTGGAPE
-488 HIPLVPA
+488 HIPLLPA
-495 LLGAAAPILGV
+495 LLGAAAPVVGVLLG
-506 ILARWLVRHPRELE
+506 RWLVRHPPVLE
-520 QWSTRLRHVRA
+520 RWSRRLRHLRV
-531 FRIEILYYYYFVRRF
+531 FRVDVLYYFYFVRRF
-546 RRVASVLGNA
+546 RRVATVLGNA

-562 AEAAAL
+562 ADAVLL
-568 RREGIDVP
+568 RRGGVDVP
-576 GLVADDPLARA
+576 GLVTDDPLGR
-587 FGGAPT
+587 GAGQVRGIRT
-593 MQPDFIAR
+593 DLITR
-601 ATDGQTPVVRLVS
+601 ATDGQTPVVRMVA

-619 RVLIVLARLF
+619 RLLIVVARLF
-629 VIHFVARFNP
+629 VGFFVARFNP
-639 DRIDRGWMGLASGFG
+639 DRIDRAWLGLAGG
-654 YAWAQARRVQT
+654 VGAAWSYARRLQT
-665 GRVRDQSLWIALG
+665 GRVRDQTLWVAVG
-678 CAGLLLFAWGTSW
+678 CAALLLYAWGTSW

>member
-1 MSMAQLLPFVPLPA
+1 MAHLLPFVPVPA
-15 LIGFMVLALV
+15 LLGFIVLSLL
-25 PIALSRAVVIALG
+25 PIVLPRAAVIALG

-45 AILFAPVA
+45 ALLFVPVA
-53 ASCLDG
+53 LSCLDG
-59 VCAADS
+59 ACVAGA
-65 VVPILSIDTGV
+65 VVPILSIDTGI

-92 GGTVALVGALVL
+92 GGTVAGVAALVL
-104 IYSGAYMANEPLD
+104 IYSAAYMASEPLP

-162 YTKLPK
+162 YDRLPK

-183 DSMLLAGLM
+183 DSLLLAGLM

-208 AVPGIDP
+208 AVPNIDP

-285 VATLGILTAA
+285 VAMLGIATAA

-338 AIHAVFKSLLF
+338 AIHAAFKSLLF

-356 HAAGGSTSIE
+356 HASGGSTAIE
-366 ALRGSRYRQP
+366 ALRGARYRQP
-376 LAFWSFA
+376 WAFWTFA

-407 AVWSSGPWGAP
+407 AVWSSGPWGVP
-418 LWLLAAAAAVLTGA
+418 LWLLAATAAMLTAA
-432 YAFRVVFVAASE
+432 YAFRVVFVAGSQS
-444 TADMAAPPW
+444 ADLAAPPW
-453 GGLPVVVPL
+453 GGAAVMIPL
-462 AVLTFVAV
+462 VVLTVVAV
-470 VGGLSVGA
+470 VGGLSVGT
-478 LISFTGGAPE
+478 LIGFTGGTLD
-488 HIPLVPA
+488 HIPLLPT

-506 ILARWLVRHPRELE
+506 LLARQLVRHPRELE
-520 QWSTRLRHVRA
+520 QVARRLRHVRA
-531 FRIEILYYYYFVRRF
+531 FRVEVLYYYYFVRRF

-556 EGTEAV
+556 EGTEAFARA
-562 AEAAAL
+562 AEL
-568 RREGIDVP
+568 RREGVEVP
-576 GLVADDPLARA
+576 GLPSDDLLARGSA
-587 FGGAPT
+587 TVALPA
-593 MQPDFIAR
+593 DFITR
-601 ATDGQTPVVRLVS
+601 ATEGQTPVVRLVS

-619 RVLIVLARLF
+619 RLVVAAARLF
-629 VIHFVARFNP
+629 VSGFVARFRP
-639 DRIDRGWMGLASGFG
+639 DVLDRGWMGFAGGFG
-654 YAWAQARRVQT
+654 LAWAQARRLQT
-665 GRVRDQSLWIALG
+665 GRVRDHSFWIALG
-678 CAGLLLFAWGTSW
+678 CAALLLFAWGTSW